1 VPQVLGGSHAGLLHE
16 SMQIPVPVVQQ
27 LVRMPQLHHPA
38 HVHHHHPVV
47 IHHGVQSMGDGQHG
61 AVRELGTDR
70 LLDEIVRPAEG
81 EGVTI
86 S

>member
-1 VPQVLGGSHAGLLHE
+1 
-16 SMQIPVPVVQQ
+16 
-27 LVRMPQLHHPA
+27 
-38 HVHHHHPVV
+38 
-47 IHHGVQSMGDGQHG
+47 MGDGQHG